1 MIREIFDHIGVSTS
15 AMIAGLVGGLMSL
28 SMLPQLTFR
37 KAVAAMIGGA
47 ACAAYLT
54 PLAVEWAGLSSR
66 NLENGLA
73 FALGI
78 GGMRII
84 GGILKLWS
92 KFEAA
97 PEDVLNRWKK

>member
-1 MIREIFDHIGVSTS
+1 MKEIFDHLGVSAS
-15 AMIAGLVGGLMSL
+15 AMVAGLVGGLMSL

-37 KAVAAMIGGA
+37 KAVAALIGGG

-54 PLAVEWAGLSSR
+54 PLAVEYAGVGSR

-84 GGILKLWS
+84 GGILKLWER
-92 KFEAA
+92 FEKS
-97 PEDVLNRWKK
+97 PEETITKLKR

>member
-1 MIREIFDHIGVSTS
+1 MREILEHIGISTS
-15 AMIAGLVGGLMSL
+15 ALIAGLVGGLMSL

-37 KAVAAMIGGA
+37 KAVAALIGGA

>member
-1 MIREIFDHIGVSTS
+1 MKEYLDHLGISTS
-15 AMIAGLVGGLMSL
+15 ALIAGLVGGLMSM
-28 SMLPQLTFR
+28 SIMPQLTFR
-37 KAVAAMIGGA
+37 RAITALIGGG

-54 PLAVEWAGLSSR
+54 PLAVEWLGLASR

-92 KFEAA
+92 RFEKA
-97 PEDVLNRWKK
+97 PEEVLDRLKK

>member
-1 MIREIFDHIGVSTS
+1 MKELFDHVGIS
-15 AMIAGLVGGLMSL
+15 ASALIAGLVGGLMSL

-37 KAVAAMIGGA
+37 KAVAALIGGA

-54 PLAVEWAGLSSR
+54 PLAVEWLGLASR